1 MNNRHWQKSWPLL
14 ALLPL
19 SLQATAASTDS
30 TTPSETK
37 KQEDTLVVNASTPA
51 TSTGDTGYQPHNAVI
66 GTRTDSRLLD
76 IPQAVNVVPQQ
87 VLEDQA
93 VRNLDD
99 ALYNV
104 SGITQANTLGGTQDA
119 VMKRGFG
126 DNRDGSILRDGVR
139 SIQARNVTPTTERVE
154 VLKGPAS
161 MLYGW
166 GDPGGMIN
174 IISKKPELVQK
185 THIEGW
191 NSSFNGG
198 GGQFDITG
206 PLSTSGLAYR
216 LIVDHDETDYWR
228 NFGRNR
234 QTTVA
239 PSLMWYGENTTV
251 LVAYEHM
258 EYLTPFDRGTV
269 IDSRTGKP
277 VATPRERRFD
287 ETYNATRGDQDTLT
301 FQMENT
307 LNERWKSKLNYAYSR
322 NTYNDNQARAMSLNP
337 TTGFLTRRADAT
349 QDAHSQSQNV
359 QLTLNGDI
367 DWGSINHQLLFG
379 FDHEADRTHRGNMI
393 RGKNNSSFNIYNP
406 VYGLF
411 PASNSIIAAESDQKE
426 DVDSTG
432 VFMQD
437 AIRLDGHWM
446 LLGGVRYDRFD
457 VMSGKGRP
465 FVTNTDRSDS
475 RLVPR
480 AGVVYNLTSYAS
492 LYTSYSESFKPN
504 SAVNKAIGAT
514 MEPEV
519 GRSYEIGAKLDLP
532 NRITANLALFDI
544 QKRNVMVDEQ
554 QNING
559 ISETVTRTA
568 GKVRSQG
575 VEVDVAGK
583 LTDSLSLIGAYAFTD
598 ARVTS
603 DPTNQGNEMSN
614 VARHTASL
622 FLTNDFGN
630 LGLHAGDDL
639 RAGVGARY
647 VGRRPGDA
655 ANSFFLDDYTV
666 ADAFIAYSVPLN
678 GYKVKWQL
686 NIKNLFDKTY
696 YPSSGSSQYVAIGD
710 PREVVLRASVDF

>member
-14 ALLPL
+14 ALLPF
-19 SLQATAASTDS
+19 SLQTTAASTDS

-174 IISKKPELVQK
+174 IISKKPQLVQK

-198 GGQFDITG
+198 GGQFDVTG
-206 PLSTSGLAYR
+206 PISTSGLAYR

-322 NTYNDNQARAMSLNP
+322 NTYNDNQARAMSFNP
-337 TTGFLTRRADAT
+337 NTGFLTRRADAT

-393 RGKNNSSFNIYNP
+393 RGKNNSSFNVYNP

-411 PASNSIIAAESDQKE
+411 PASSSVIAAESDQKE

-437 AIRLDGHWM
+437 AIRLDEHWM

-544 QKRNVMVDEQ
+544 QKRNVMVDELQ
-554 QNING
+554 TING

-603 DPTNQGNEMSN
+603 DPTNQGNEMAN

-639 RAGVGARY
+639 RAGIGARY

>member
-14 ALLPL
+14 ALLPF

-37 KQEDTLVVNASTPA
+37 KQEDTLVVNATPA
-51 TSTGDTGYQPHNAVI
+51 TSTGDTGYQPHNAVT

-174 IISKKPELVQK
+174 IISKKPQLVQK

-198 GGQFDITG
+198 GGQFDVTG
-206 PLSTSGLAYR
+206 PISTSGLAYR

-337 TTGFLTRRADAT
+337 KTGFLTRRADAT

-367 DWGSINHQLLFG
+367 DWGNINHQLLFG

-393 RGKNNSSFNIYNP
+393 RSKNNSSFNIYNP

-411 PASNSIIAAESDQKE
+411 PASNDIIAAESDQKE

-437 AIRLDGHWM
+437 AIRLDEHWM

-544 QKRNVMVDEQ
+544 QKRNVMVDELQ
-554 QNING
+554 TING
-559 ISETVTRTA
+559 VSETVTRTA

-603 DPTNQGNEMSN
+603 DPTNQGNEMAN

>member
-14 ALLPL
+14 ALLPF
-19 SLQATAASTDS
+19 SLQTTAASTDS
-30 TTPSETK
+30 TSPSETK

-174 IISKKPELVQK
+174 IISKKPQLVQK

-411 PASNSIIAAESDQKE
+411 PASNSVIAAESDQKE

-437 AIRLDGHWM
+437 AIRLDEHWM

-544 QKRNVMVDEQ
+544 QKRNVMVDELQ
-554 QNING
+554 VING

-603 DPTNQGNEMSN
+603 DPTNQGNEMAN

>member
-1 MNNRHWQKSWPLL
+1 M
-14 ALLPL
+14 LPF

-30 TTPSETK
+30 TTSSETK
-37 KQEDTLVVNASTPA
+37 KQEDTLVVNATPA
-51 TSTGDTGYQPHNAVI
+51 TSTGDTGYQPHNAVT

-174 IISKKPELVQK
+174 IISKKPQLVQK

-198 GGQFDITG
+198 GGQFDVTG
-206 PLSTSGLAYR
+206 PISTSGLAYR

-322 NTYNDNQARAMSLNP
+322 NTYNDNQARAMSFNP
-337 TTGFLTRRADAT
+337 NTGFLTRRADAT

-393 RGKNNSSFNIYNP
+393 RGKNNSSFNVYNP

-411 PASNSIIAAESDQKE
+411 PASNSVIAAESDQKE

-437 AIRLDGHWM
+437 AIRLDEHWM

-544 QKRNVMVDEQ
+544 QKRNVMVDELQ
-554 QNING
+554 TING

-603 DPTNQGNEMSN
+603 DPTNQGNEMAN

>member
-14 ALLPL
+14 ALLPF
-19 SLQATAASTDS
+19 SLQATAVSTDS

-174 IISKKPELVQK
+174 IISKKPQLVQK

-198 GGQFDITG
+198 GGQFDVTG
-206 PLSTSGLAYR
+206 PISTSGLAYR

-322 NTYNDNQARAMSLNP
+322 NTYNDNQARAMSFNP
-337 TTGFLTRRADAT
+337 NTGFLTRRADAT

-367 DWGSINHQLLFG
+367 DWGIINHQLLFG

-393 RGKNNSSFNIYNP
+393 RGKNNSSFNVYNP

-411 PASNSIIAAESDQKE
+411 PASSSVIAAESDQKE

-437 AIRLDGHWM
+437 AIRLDEHWM

-544 QKRNVMVDEQ
+544 QKRNVMVDELQ
-554 QNING
+554 TING

-603 DPTNQGNEMSN
+603 DPTNQGNEMAN

>member
-14 ALLPL
+14 ALLPF

-174 IISKKPELVQK
+174 IISKKPQLVQK

-198 GGQFDITG
+198 GGQFDVTG

-322 NTYNDNQARAMSLNP
+322 NTYNDNQARAMSFNP

-393 RGKNNSSFNIYNP
+393 RGKNNSSFNVYNP

-411 PASNSIIAAESDQKE
+411 PASNSVIAAESDQKE

-437 AIRLDGHWM
+437 AIRLDEHWM

-504 SAVNKAIGAT
+504 SVVNKAIGAT

-519 GRSYEIGAKLDLP
+519 GRSYEMGAKLDLP

-544 QKRNVMVDEQ
+544 QKRNVMVDELQ
-554 QNING
+554 TING

-603 DPTNQGNEMSN
+603 DPTNQGNEMAN

>member
-1 MNNRHWQKSWPLL
+1 MNNLHWQKGWPLL
-14 ALLPL
+14 ALLPF
-19 SLQATAASTDS
+19 SLQAATTSADSDAAAKN
-30 TTPSETK
+30 TK
-37 KQEDTLVVNASTPA
+37 KQDDTMVVTASTPA
-51 TSTGDTGYQPHNAVI
+51 SGARETGYQPHNAVT

-93 VRNLDD
+93 ARNLDE

-126 DNRDGSILRDGVR
+126 DNRDGSILRDGMR

-166 GDPGGMIN
+166 GEPGGMIN
-174 IISKKPELVQK
+174 IISKKPKLVQK

-198 GGQFDITG
+198 GGQLDVTG
-206 PLSTSGLAYR
+206 PLGTSGLAYR
-216 LIVDHDETDYWR
+216 MIVDHDETDYWR

-234 QTTVA
+234 QTTIA

-251 LVAYEHM
+251 RVSYEHM

-277 VATPRERRFD
+277 VNTPRERRFD
-287 ETYNATRGDQDTLT
+287 EAYNATRGDQDTLT
-301 FQMENT
+301 FQMESAIND
-307 LNERWKSKLNYAYSR
+307 RWKTKLNYAYSR
-322 NTYNDNQARAMSLNP
+322 NTYNDNQARATSYNA
-337 TTGFLTRRADAT
+337 TTGILTRQADAT
-349 QDAHSQSQNV
+349 ADARSQSQNV

-379 FDHEADRTHRGNMI
+379 VDHEADRTHRGDML
-393 RGKNNSSFNIYNP
+393 RSTRRYSFNVYNP
-406 VYGLF
+406 VYGLQ
-411 PASNSIIAAESDQKE
+411 PASTTVSAADSDQRE
-426 DVDSTG
+426 NVDSTG
-432 VFMQD
+432 IFMQD
-437 AIRLDGHWM
+437 AMRLDEHWM
-446 LLGGVRYDRFD
+446 LLGGVRYDHFD

-465 FVTNTDRSDS
+465 FVTNTDGSDS

-480 AGVVYNLTSYAS
+480 AGVVYNLNSWSS
-492 LYTSYSESFKPN
+492 LYASYSESFKPN
-504 SAVNKAIGAT
+504 TSIATQIGSMA
-514 MEPEV
+514 PET
-519 GRSYEIGAKLDLP
+519 GKSYEVGAKLDLP
-532 NRITANLALFDI
+532 NRVTANLALFDI
-544 QKRNVMVDEQ
+544 QKRNVMVSELV
-554 QNING
+554 NG
-559 ISETVTRTA
+559 ETVTRTA

-603 DPTNQGNEMSN
+603 DPDNQGNEMTN

-639 RAGVGARY
+639 RTGIGARY

-666 ADAFIAYSVPLN
+666 ADAFVTYSVPIN

-686 NIKNLFDKTY
+686 NVKNLFDKTY
-696 YPSSGSSQYVAIGD
+696 YPSSGNNLRVAIGD

>member
-1 MNNRHWQKSWPLL
+1 MNNLHWQKGWPLL
-14 ALLPL
+14 ALLPF
-19 SLQATAASTDS
+19 SLQAATTQVDSDTAAKN
-30 TTPSETK
+30 TK
-37 KQEDTLVVNASTPA
+37 KQEDTMVVTASTPA
-51 TSTGDTGYQPHNAVI
+51 SGARETGYQPHNAVT
-66 GTRTDSRLLD
+66 GTRTESRLLD

-93 VRNLDD
+93 ARSLDE

-126 DNRDGSILRDGVR
+126 DNRDGSILRDGMR

-166 GDPGGMIN
+166 GEPGGMIN

-198 GGQFDITG
+198 GGQLDVTG
-206 PLSTSGLAYR
+206 PLGTSGLAYR
-216 LIVDHDETDYWR
+216 MIVDHDETDYWR

-234 QTTVA
+234 QTTIA

-251 LVAYEHM
+251 RVSYEHM

-277 VATPRERRFD
+277 VNTPRERRFD

-301 FQMENT
+301 FQMESAISD
-307 LNERWKSKLNYAYSR
+307 RWKTKLNYAYSR
-322 NTYNDNQARAMSLNP
+322 NTYNDNQARATSYNA
-337 TTGFLTRRADAT
+337 TTGILTRQADAT
-349 QDAHSQSQNV
+349 ADARSQSQNV

-379 FDHEADRTHRGNMI
+379 VDHEADRTYRGDML
-393 RGKNNSSFNIYNP
+393 RSTRRYSFNVYNP
-406 VYGLF
+406 VYGLQ
-411 PASNSIIAAESDQKE
+411 PASTTVSAADSDQRE
-426 DVDSTG
+426 NVDSTG

-437 AIRLDGHWM
+437 AIRFNEHWM
-446 LLGGVRYDRFD
+446 LLGGVRYDHFD

-465 FVTNTDRSDS
+465 FSTNTDGSDS

-480 AGVVYNLTSYAS
+480 AGVVYNLNAWSS
-492 LYTSYSESFKPN
+492 LYASYSESFKPN
-504 SAVNKAIGAT
+504 TSIATQIGSMA
-514 MEPEV
+514 PET
-519 GRSYEIGAKLDLP
+519 GKSYEVGAKLDLP
-532 NRITANLALFDI
+532 NRVTANLALFDI
-544 QKRNVMVDEQ
+544 QKRNVMVSELV
-554 QNING
+554 NG
-559 ISETVTRTA
+559 ETVTRTA

-575 VEVDVAGK
+575 VEMDVAGK
-583 LTDSLSLIGAYAFTD
+583 LTDSLSLIGSYAFTD

-603 DPTNQGNEMSN
+603 DPDNQGNEMTN

-639 RAGVGARY
+639 RAGIGARY

-666 ADAFIAYSVPLN
+666 ADAFVTYSVPIN

-686 NIKNLFDKTY
+686 NVKNLFDKTY
-696 YPSSGSSQYVAIGD
+696 YPSSGNNLRVAIGD

>member
-14 ALLPL
+14 ALLPF

-411 PASNSIIAAESDQKE
+411 PASNSVIAAESDQKE

-437 AIRLDGHWM
+437 AIRLDEHWM

-544 QKRNVMVDEQ
+544 QKRNVMVDELQ
-554 QNING
+554 TING

-575 VEVDVAGK
+575 IEVDVAGK

-603 DPTNQGNEMSN
+603 DPTNQGNEMAN

-639 RAGVGARY
+639 RAGIGARY